1 MSYNDR
7 NTIISSSLFIV
18 CANVGKDW
26 LLGNRFRPYV
36 VLMSLI
42 VCHKKYSH
50 LHLYC
55 MCLESG
61 AVQFSSIPSK
71 HHAFR
76 QYFPHLLFMY
86 VFMGII
92 VFGNDSH
99 FNAEALSLQGPSY
112 SPYSGNNTSKAQLRH
127 LFGYL
132 GLRIFCCCC
141 CSSFL
146 LLYFSCCWS
155 IHCLGSIIRL
165 AVTLWASI
173 SFLYIV
179 VSSVHTA
186 SNLVVCQLKFR
197 LSLLCFMTLFC
208 LLCLYYLSRIYAGL

>member
-1 MSYNDR
+1 MSYNDKK

-61 AVQFSSIPSK
+61 AVQFSPIPSQ

-99 FNAEALSLQGPSY
+99 FNAETLSLQGPSY
-112 SPYSGNNTSKAQLRH
+112 SSYPGNNTSKAKLRH
-127 LFGYL
+127 LFGYF
-132 GLRIFCCCC
+132 GSKNI
-141 CSSFL
+141 L
-146 LLYFSCCWS
+146 LL
-155 IHCLGSIIRL
+155 LL
-165 AVTLWASI
+165 L
-173 SFLYIV
+173 
-179 VSSVHTA
+179 
-186 SNLVVCQLKFR
+186 LVVLVIIFFVLLIHSLFGFHYSVGCHFVGLHSIPLR
-197 LSLLCFMTLFC
+197 SLLCPYNLKFSS
-208 LLCLYYLSRIYAGL
+208 LSA